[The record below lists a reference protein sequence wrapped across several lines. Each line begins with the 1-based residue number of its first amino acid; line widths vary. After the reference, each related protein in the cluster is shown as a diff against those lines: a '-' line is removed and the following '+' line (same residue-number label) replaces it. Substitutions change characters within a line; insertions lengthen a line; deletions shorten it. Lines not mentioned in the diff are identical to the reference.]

1 MGPSL
6 DHCAFYGERRLRYLL
21 LASTL
26 LLTNAAFASDQPA
39 SCEIAK
45 SSILG
50 LSSAGLP
57 QVSNLGMIEVT
68 CRVAAR
74 PSPDKPGEVRYGLR
88 AATTAYQ
95 IYADGTRNEV
105 PSEVNLYGGGEDR
118 EREWISFYFDLPL
131 EPAERDLEARR
142 YLDRL
147 QKKAPGLISDSDM
160 GWKPP
165 LSLSLNTVPVV
176 FGLNAAFLTGLA
188 SWGSVSLNWKCS
200 SRAVF
205 PTPTAFRVIGKRR
218 LQRQN
223 HDSSCSQET

>member
-50 LSSAGLP
+50 LSSAGPP

-131 EPAERDLEARR
+131 DRTERDLEARR
-142 YLDRL
+142 SLDRL
-147 QKKAPGLISDSDM
+147 QKKAPEPISDSQRMQMLD
-160 GWKPP
+160 K
-165 LSLSLNTVPVV
+165 LSQFISQHRD
-176 FGLNAAFLTGLA
+176 GH
-188 SWGSVSLNWKCS
+188 
-200 SRAVF
+200 
-205 PTPTAFRVIGKRR
+205 FRVECRVLDGARVVGVGVVELEVLFKGRFS
-218 LQRQN
+218 
-223 HDSSCSQET
+223 DSDGLPGYWQAPPSKAEPNPSPH